1 MADGVSMTHAAVLAR
16 NARETCTATR
26 RINEAGRLTAEI
38 EVDVREARLRVGRD
52 QRVRVVLF
60 ELGSVGEGGTPRP
73 IKDAHSRRAKALC
86 VTVHPREGTET
97 VTIPVDAEVAEH
109 AGEWVEIAV
118 ERVSRA
124 KAIVAT
130 LFLIALLIAALLL
143 SPWSDPNAKHGH
155 LPNKSDEEIQADIDT
170 DVAWY
175 QMEISVASR
184 AIMQEGDTEVA
195 LNIENL
201 EANHCDQKVKVF
213 EEGNPDDVLFASGA
227 LEPGT
232 YLETVQL
239 AHPLEVGNHRLTVEF
254 QGYEHDVALITSKG
268 QPLSHEPFGS
278 PAAATVEV
286 VVFPTEA

>member
-1 MADGVSMTHAAVLAR
+1 MADGVSMTHAAVLAKH
-16 NARETCTATR
+16 ARETCTATR
-26 RINEAGRLTAEI
+26 RINEQGKLTTEI
-38 EVDVREARLRVGRD
+38 EVDVREARLRAGKD
-52 QRVRVVLF
+52 QRVRVVLYK
-60 ELGSVGEGGTPRP
+60 LGSVGEGGTPRP
-73 IKDAHSRRAKALC
+73 IQDAGSRRARAIT
-86 VTVHPREGTET
+86 VTVHPREGKEM
-97 VTIPVDAEVAEH
+97 VTIPVDAEVPDH
-109 AGEWVEIAV
+109 AGEWVEIAI

-130 LFLIALLIAALLL
+130 LFLIALIIAALLL

-175 QMEISVASR
+175 QMEISVAAR
-184 AIMQEGDTEVA
+184 ATMLEGDTEVA

-201 EANHCDQKVKVF
+201 EANHCDQKVKIY
-213 EEGNPDDVLFASGA
+213 EEDNPDDVLFASGA

-239 AHPLEVGNHRLTVEF
+239 NHPLEVGTHRLIVEF
-254 QGYEHDVALITSKG
+254 QGYEHDMSLITSKG

-286 VVFPTEA
+286 AVFPAKA